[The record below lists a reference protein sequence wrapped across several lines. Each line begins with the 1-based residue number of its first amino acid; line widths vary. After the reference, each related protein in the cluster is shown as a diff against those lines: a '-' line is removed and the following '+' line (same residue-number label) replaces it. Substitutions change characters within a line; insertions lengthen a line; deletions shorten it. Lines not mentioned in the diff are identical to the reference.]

1 MVFLRM
7 ASVIVL
13 LITLLNTL
21 KKKDKSTYLKAQ
33 VIFNKLIEGLN
44 YETRYL
50 GRTSN
55 VLKTFDK

>member
-21 KKKDKSTYLKAQ
+21 KNDEKEVNFKAQ
-33 VIFNKLIEGLN
+33 VIIISLLFIKFLI
-44 YETRYL
+44 
-50 GRTSN
+50 
-55 VLKTFDK
+55 